1 MVYRQVLVFALS
13 AILLLQIVS
22 FGGSSNLLIP
32 FYVFAD
38 EFKNNLGKIYWK
50 NDLISLNSFATVY
63 VEDMDMNIKEYPHL
77 PDNFKIKIWSDSVPN
92 GIEIKVLE
100 TGVYSGIFKGRVYVT
115 DSGESSGIRLL
126 VMPGDT
132 IYALYVDET
141 LPESYSNDSE
151 NLMAAAIIKIPGEDM
166 TEFLNALDPMLRSQK
181 TSQTTIPDWIRNN
194 AKWWSEGAIG
204 DSDFTSGIQ
213 FMIKENI
220 MIIPDLPEEVTQ
232 MELKDE
238 KRAMGMEREQN
249 VPDWVRNN
257 AGWWAD
263 GLISDDDFV
272 SGIKY
277 LVEQGI
283 IQV

>member
-1 MVYRQVLVFALS
+1 M
-13 AILLLQIVS
+13 LQIVS

-238 KRAMGMEREQN
+238 KRAMGMAREQN
-249 VPDWVRNN
+249 VPDWIRNN

-263 GLISDDDFV
+263 GLISDEDFV

>member
-1 MVYRQVLVFALS
+1 
-13 AILLLQIVS
+13 
-22 FGGSSNLLIP
+22 
-32 FYVFAD
+32 
-38 EFKNNLGKIYWK
+38 
-50 NDLISLNSFATVY
+50 
-63 VEDMDMNIKEYPHL
+63 
-77 PDNFKIKIWSDSVPN
+77 
-92 GIEIKVLE
+92 
-100 TGVYSGIFKGRVYVT
+100 
-115 DSGESSGIRLL
+115 
-126 VMPGDT
+126 
-132 IYALYVDET
+132 
-141 LPESYSNDSE
+141 
-151 NLMAAAIIKIPGEDM
+151 MAAAIIKIPGEDM

-263 GLISDDDFV
+263 GLISDVDFV

-283 IQV
+283 IKV

>member
-1 MVYRQVLVFALS
+1 K
-13 AILLLQIVS
+13 
-22 FGGSSNLLIP
+22 P
-32 FYVFAD
+32 
-38 EFKNNLGKIYWK
+38 
-50 NDLISLNSFATVY
+50 
-63 VEDMDMNIKEYPHL
+63 
-77 PDNFKIKIWSDSVPN
+77 
-92 GIEIKVLE
+92 IEIMEKL
-100 TGVYSGIFKGRVYVT
+100 
-115 DSGESSGIRLL
+115 
-126 VMPGDT
+126 
-132 IYALYVDET
+132 
-141 LPESYSNDSE
+141 
-151 NLMAAAIIKIPGEDM
+151 
-166 TEFLNALDPMLRSQK
+166 Q
-181 TSQTTIPDWIRNN
+181 IPDWIRNN
-194 AKWWSEGAIG
+194 AKWWSEGQIG

-220 MIIPDLPEEVTQ
+220 MVIPDLQREVTQ

-283 IQV
+283 IKV

>member
-1 MVYRQVLVFALS
+1 MAFALS

-63 VEDMDMNIKEYPHL
+63 VEDMDMNLKEYPHL
-77 PDNFKIKIWSDSVPN
+77 PDNLKIKIWSDSVPN

-115 DSGESSGIRLL
+115 DSGESFGIRLL

-283 IQV
+283 IRV

>member
-1 MVYRQVLVFALS
+1 MAFALS

-63 VEDMDMNIKEYPHL
+63 VEDMDMNIKEYPHF

-115 DSGESSGIRLL
+115 DSGESFGIRLL

>member
-1 MVYRQVLVFALS
+1 MAFALS

-63 VEDMDMNIKEYPHL
+63 VEDMDMNLKEYPHF

-151 NLMAAAIIKIPGEDM
+151 NLMAAAIIKITGEDM

-283 IQV
+283 IRV

>member
-1 MVYRQVLVFALS
+1 MVIALS

-263 GLISDDDFV
+263 GLISDQDFV

-283 IQV
+283 IRV

>member
-1 MVYRQVLVFALS
+1 MAFALS

-63 VEDMDMNIKEYPHL
+63 VEDMDMNLKEYPHL

-283 IQV
+283 IRV

>member
-1 MVYRQVLVFALS
+1 MTFALS

-63 VEDMDMNIKEYPHL
+63 VEDMDMNLKEYPHL

-100 TGVYSGIFKGRVYVT
+100 TGIYSGIFKGRVYVT

-151 NLMAAAIIKIPGEDM
+151 NLMAAAIIKITGEDM

>member
-1 MVYRQVLVFALS
+1 MAFALS

-63 VEDMDMNIKEYPHL
+63 VEDMDMNLKEYPHF

-283 IQV
+283 IRV

>member
-1 MVYRQVLVFALS
+1 LAFALS

-63 VEDMDMNIKEYPHL
+63 VEDMDMNLKEYPHF

-283 IQV
+283 IRV

>member
-1 MVYRQVLVFALS
+1 MAFALS

-63 VEDMDMNIKEYPHL
+63 VEDMDMNIKEYPHF

-115 DSGESSGIRLL
+115 DSGESFGIRLL

-272 SGIKY
+272 KGIQY

>member
-1 MVYRQVLVFALS
+1 MAIALS

-77 PDNFKIKIWSDSVPN
+77 PDNFKIKIWSDSVHN

-166 TEFLNALDPMLRSQK
+166 TKYLNALDPILRSK
-181 TSQTTIPDWIRNN
+181 TYEKKVPDWIKNN
-194 AKWWSEGAIG
+194 ARWWAEGTI
-204 DSDFTSGIQ
+204 SDTEFVSGIQ

-220 MIIPDLPEEVTQ
+220 MVIPDLPEEVTQ

-263 GLISDDDFV
+263 GLISDDDFI

-283 IQV
+283 IKV